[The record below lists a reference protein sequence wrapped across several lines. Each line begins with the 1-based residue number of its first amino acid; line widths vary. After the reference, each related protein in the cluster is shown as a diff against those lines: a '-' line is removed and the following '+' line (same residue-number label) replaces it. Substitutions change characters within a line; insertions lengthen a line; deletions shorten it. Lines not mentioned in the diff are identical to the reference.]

1 MRWKIDT
8 INGLA
13 GKTVSV
19 TSILLKGYGQI
30 MLQENSITGLLFLF
44 GIFYGSFLM
53 GCASLLATICGT
65 TTAFL
70 LKYPKT
76 EIDKGLYGF
85 SAALVGVAVVLFLK
99 PVFLSWVFIILG
111 STLATIIQH
120 FFIKRKIPVFTLPF
134 VLITWLILFIN
145 NNYNIYLLAEPIPS
159 INQTTGYLANAFKSY
174 GQVIF
179 QDSLVSGILF
189 FTAVFISSRI
199 SALYG
204 LLGAILSTIIA
215 FKFSAPINDINL
227 GLYGY
232 NAVLCAIVFADI
244 QVKDG
249 IWVLISVL
257 LSLGI
262 SLLMTKFD
270 ITQLTFPFVLA
281 SCITL
286 LLKTK
291 LNFEYKSLN

>member
-1 MRWKIDT
+1 MRWKFNT

-19 TSILLKGYGQI
+19 ISILLKGYGQI
-30 MLQENSITGLLFLF
+30 MLQENSITGLLLLF

-53 GCASLLATICGT
+53 GCASLLATVCGT
-65 TTAFL
+65 ATAFL

-76 EIDKGLYGF
+76 EIVKGLYGF

-99 PVFLSWVFIILG
+99 PMFLSWVFIILG
-111 STLATIIQH
+111 SALATILQH

-134 VLITWLILFIN
+134 VLTTWLIFYIN
-145 NNYNIYLLAEPIPS
+145 NNYNIYLLAEPILS
-159 INQTTGYLANAFKSY
+159 INPTSGYLAYAFRSY

-189 FTAVFISSRI
+189 FIAVSISSRI
-199 SALYG
+199 SALFG
-204 LLGAILSTIIA
+204 LLGAILSSIIA
-215 FKFSAPINDINL
+215 FKFSAPINDISL

-232 NAVLCAIVFADI
+232 NAVLCAIVFAGS

-262 SLLMTKFD
+262 SLLMKKFD
-270 ITQLTFPFVLA
+270 IIQLTFPFVLA

-286 LLKTK
+286 LLKNK
-291 LNFEYKSLN
+291 LNYERK